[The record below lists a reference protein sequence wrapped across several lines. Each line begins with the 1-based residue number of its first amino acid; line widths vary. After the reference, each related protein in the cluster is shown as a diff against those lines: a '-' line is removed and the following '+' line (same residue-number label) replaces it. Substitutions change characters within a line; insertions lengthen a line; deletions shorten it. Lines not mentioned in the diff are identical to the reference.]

1 MMQKIALAIS
11 HLLKQSDSLE
21 IPGFGCLSKLAQH
34 ANFSANKD
42 LLNAGKLILFFDKNE
57 NSKDFQLAEQLA
69 KQENISIQEAQN
81 LLTETVNEWKILI
94 DKGESIELEN
104 IGSIKAE
111 HDIWKLTPIAESALD
126 EESYGFSPIKLAT
139 AKTDDENLADETI
152 SETNEVANEV
162 ANEDTNDSDNHLSP
176 IANWKD
182 RLLAKIKTWN
192 WRNIS
197 IASVVFL
204 IAYTFLFVISRPSI
218 FSKQKT
224 ISNTTTELKLKDTL
238 VNKTASLD
246 SLNNAAADTL
256 IPIAQIVKNNTAFKK
271 QSQSLPAFD
280 PIEDA
285 EIDEDMADTETP
297 TNYDSLETSA
307 VDTSGSANTI
317 KIWTPKK
324 YQLVA
329 GVYKS
334 KVQAQNMELNLNYT
348 GFEAKLIKIKNGYR
362 VIIGDYDTMK
372 EAKENLSLAN
382 QINPIFYIHIQ

>member
-1 MMQKIALAIS
+1 MQKIALAIS

-21 IPGFGCLSKLAQH
+21 IPGFGCLSKLSQH
-34 ANFSANKD
+34 ANFSADKA
-42 LLNAGKLILFFDKNE
+42 LLNAGKQILVFEKNE
-57 NSKDFQLAEQLA
+57 ASKDFQLAEQLA

-94 DKGESIELEN
+94 DKGESIVLEN

-111 HDIWKLTPIAESALD
+111 HDIWKLSPIAESAVD
-126 EESYGFSPIKLAT
+126 EESYGFSPIKLPAL
-139 AKTDDENLADETI
+139 KTTDEHFVSETI
-152 SETNEVANEV
+152 LETNEVANEET
-162 ANEDTNDSDNHLSP
+162 NESDNLPSK
-176 IANWKD
+176 IVSWKE

-197 IASVVFL
+197 IASAVFL

-271 QSQSLPAFD
+271 QSQSVSAAD
-280 PIEDA
+280 PLEDA
-285 EIDEDMADTETP
+285 EVEEDIADTASF
-297 TNYDSLETSA
+297 TNYDSLEAS
-307 VDTSGSANTI
+307 SLEKRNNSNTI
-317 KIWTPKK
+317 ENTWKPKK

-329 GVYKS
+329 GVYKN
-334 KVQAQNMELNLNYT
+334 KAQAQDMELNLNYT

>member
-1 MMQKIALAIS
+1 MMMQKIALAIS

-42 LLNAGKLILFFDKNE
+42 LLNAGKLILVFDKNE

-69 KQENISIQEAQN
+69 KQENISIQEAQS

-94 DKGESIELEN
+94 DKGESIVLEN

-111 HDIWKLTPIAESALD
+111 NDIWKLTPTAESALD
-126 EESYGFSPIKLAT
+126 ADSYGFSPIKLAT
-139 AKTDDENLADETI
+139 VKTDDENLADETI
-152 SETNEVANEV
+152 SETNEVAYE
-162 ANEDTNDSDNHLSP
+162 ETIDSDNQLSP
-176 IANWKD
+176 IVIWKD
-182 RLLAKIKTWN
+182 RLLSKIKTWN

-224 ISNTTTELKLKDTL
+224 ISTVIPALKSKDTL
-238 VNKTASLD
+238 ANKTVSID
-246 SLNNAAADTL
+246 SLNNTAADTL
-256 IPIAQIVKNNTAFKK
+256 IPIAQIVKNNKTFKK

-285 EIDEDMADTETP
+285 EVDEDMADTETP
-297 TNYDSLETSA
+297 TNYDSLEINA
-307 VDTSGSANTI
+307 VENT
-317 KIWTPKK
+317 WTPKK

-334 KVQAQNMELNLNYT
+334 KAQAQNMELNLNYT

-362 VIIGDYDTMK
+362 VIIGDYETMK

>member
-1 MMQKIALAIS
+1 MTMQKIALAIS

-34 ANFSANKD
+34 ANFSADKA
-42 LLNAGKLILFFDKNE
+42 LLNAGKQILVFDKNE

-139 AKTDDENLADETI
+139 AKTDDENLADEAIT
-152 SETNEVANEV
+152 ETDDL

-176 IANWKD
+176 IVIWKD
-182 RLLAKIKTWN
+182 RLIAKIKTWN

-224 ISNTTTELKLKDTL
+224 ISTVIPALKSKDTL
-238 VNKTASLD
+238 ANKTVSID
-246 SLNNAAADTL
+246 SLNNTAADTL

-271 QSQSLPAFD
+271 QSQNTPAFD

-285 EIDEDMADTETP
+285 EAEEDMADTASF
-297 TNYDSLETSA
+297 TNFDSLETSS
-307 VDTSGSANTI
+307 VENT
-317 KIWTPKK
+317 WTPKK

-362 VIIGDYDTMK
+362 VIIGDYETMK

-382 QINPIFYIHIQ
+382 QINPIFYLHIQ

>member
-1 MMQKIALAIS
+1 MMMQKIALAIS

-42 LLNAGKLILFFDKNE
+42 LLNAGKLILVFDKNE

-104 IGSIKAE
+104 IGSIKSE
-111 HDIWKLTPIAESALD
+111 NDIWKFTPIAESALD

-139 AKTDDENLADETI
+139 AKTDDENLADETFT
-152 SETNEVANEV
+152 EANEV
-162 ANEDTNDSDNHLSP
+162 ANEEANDSDNHLSK
-176 IANWKD
+176 IVIWKD

-256 IPIAQIVKNNTAFKK
+256 IPIAQIVKNNKAFKK

-307 VDTSGSANTI
+307 VENT
-317 KIWTPKK
+317 WTPKK

-362 VIIGDYDTMK
+362 VIIGDYETMK

>member
-1 MMQKIALAIS
+1 MQKIALAIS

-42 LLNAGKLILFFDKNE
+42 LLNAGKLTLVFDKNE

-94 DKGESIELEN
+94 DKGESIVLEN

-126 EESYGFSPIKLAT
+126 EESYGFSPIKLPTHKSAN
-139 AKTDDENLADETI
+139 ENLSAETI
-152 SETNEVANEV
+152 SEINEVANEE
-162 ANEDTNDSDNHLSP
+162 ANDPDNHLSKFVV
-176 IANWKD
+176 WKE
-182 RLLAKIKTWN
+182 RLIAKIKTWN

-224 ISNTTTELKLKDTL
+224 ISNTTTELKLKDTMP
-238 VNKTASLD
+238 NKTASLD
-246 SLNNAAADTL
+246 SLNNPTADTL

-271 QSQSLPAFD
+271 QSQNTPAFD

-285 EIDEDMADTETP
+285 EVDEDMADTETP
-297 TNYDSLETSA
+297 TNYDSLETSSIE
-307 VDTSGSANTI
+307 TSSVENT
-317 KIWTPKK
+317 WTPKK

-362 VIIGDYDTMK
+362 VIIGDYETMK

-382 QINPIFYIHIQ
+382 QINPIFYLHIQ

>member
-21 IPGFGCLSKLAQH
+21 IPGFGCLSKLSQH
-34 ANFSANKD
+34 ANFSADKA
-42 LLNAGKLILFFDKNE
+42 LLNAGKQILVFEKNE
-57 NSKDFQLAEQLA
+57 ASKDFQLAEQLA

-94 DKGESIELEN
+94 DKGESIVLEN

-111 HDIWKLTPIAESALD
+111 HDIWKLSPIAESAVD
-126 EESYGFSPIKLAT
+126 EESYGFSPIKLPAL
-139 AKTDDENLADETI
+139 KTTDENLATETI
-152 SETNEVANEV
+152 LETNEVANEET
-162 ANEDTNDSDNHLSP
+162 NESDNHLSK
-176 IANWKD
+176 IVSWKE

-197 IASVVFL
+197 IASAVFL

-271 QSQSLPAFD
+271 QSQSVSAAD

-285 EIDEDMADTETP
+285 EVEEDIADTASF
-297 TNYDSLETSA
+297 TNFDSLEAS
-307 VDTSGSANTI
+307 SLEKRNNSNTI
-317 KIWTPKK
+317 ENTWKPKK

-329 GVYKS
+329 GVYKN
-334 KVQAQNMELNLNYT
+334 KAQAQDMELNLNYT

>member
-1 MMQKIALAIS
+1 MTMQKIALAIS

-21 IPGFGCLSKLAQH
+21 IPGFGCLSKLSQH
-34 ANFSANKD
+34 ANFSADKA
-42 LLNAGKLILFFDKNE
+42 LLNAGKQILVFDKNE
-57 NSKDFQLAEQLA
+57 ASKDFQLAEQLA

-81 LLTETVNEWKILI
+81 LLIETVNEWKVLI
-94 DKGESIELEN
+94 DKGESIVLEN

-111 HDIWKLTPIAESALD
+111 NDIWKLTPIAESALNAD
-126 EESYGFSPIKLAT
+126 SYGFSPIKLAT
-139 AKTDDENLADETI
+139 FKTDDENLADETI
-152 SETNEVANEV
+152 SEAIEVANE
-162 ANEDTNDSDNHLSP
+162 ETIDSDNQLSP
-176 IANWKD
+176 IVIWKD
-182 RLLAKIKTWN
+182 RLIAKIKTWN

-224 ISNTTTELKLKDTL
+224 ISTLIPALKLKDTL
-238 VNKTASLD
+238 ANKTVSID
-246 SLNNAAADTL
+246 SLNNTPADTL
-256 IPIAQIVKNNTAFKK
+256 IPIAQIVKNNKTFKK
-271 QSQSLPAFD
+271 QSQNTPAFD

-285 EIDEDMADTETP
+285 EVDEDMADTETP
-297 TNYDSLETSA
+297 TNYDSLETNA
-307 VDTSGSANTI
+307 VENT
-317 KIWTPKK
+317 WTPKK

-362 VIIGDYDTMK
+362 VIIGDYESMK

>member
-1 MMQKIALAIS
+1 MQKIALAIS

-34 ANFSANKD
+34 ANFSADKA
-42 LLNAGKLILFFDKNE
+42 LLNAGKQILIFDKNE
-57 NSKDFQLAEQLA
+57 ASKDFQLAEQLA

-126 EESYGFSPIKLAT
+126 EESYGFSPIKLA
-139 AKTDDENLADETI
+139 KHNSVVENPLEASETI
-152 SETNEVANEV
+152 TESDEVANEE
-162 ANEDTNDSDNHLSP
+162 ANDSDNHLSP
-176 IANWKD
+176 IVIWKE

-224 ISNTTTELKLKDTL
+224 ISNTNSELKLKDTL
-238 VNKTASLD
+238 PNKTASLD
-246 SLNNAAADTL
+246 SLNNPTADTL

-271 QSQSLPAFD
+271 QSQNTPAFD

-285 EIDEDMADTETP
+285 EVDEDMADTETP

-307 VDTSGSANTI
+307 VENT
-317 KIWTPKK
+317 WTPKK

-362 VIIGDYDTMK
+362 VIIGDYETMK

>member
-1 MMQKIALAIS
+1 MTMQKIALAIS

-42 LLNAGKLILFFDKNE
+42 LLNAGKLILVFDKNE

-126 EESYGFSPIKLAT
+126 EESYGFSPIKLPTHKSAN
-139 AKTDDENLADETI
+139 ENLSAETI
-152 SETNEVANEV
+152 SEINEVANEE
-162 ANEDTNDSDNHLSP
+162 ANDSDNHLSP
-176 IANWKD
+176 IVIWKD

-224 ISNTTTELKLKDTL
+224 ISNTTTELKLKDTMP
-238 VNKTASLD
+238 NKTASLD
-246 SLNNAAADTL
+246 SLN
-256 IPIAQIVKNNTAFKK
+256 IAQIVKNNTAFKK
-271 QSQSLPAFD
+271 QSQNTPAFD

-285 EIDEDMADTETP
+285 EVDEDMADTETP

-307 VDTSGSANTI
+307 VDTNGNANPI

-362 VIIGDYDTMK
+362 VIIGDYETMK

>member
-1 MMQKIALAIS
+1 
-11 HLLKQSDSLE
+11 
-21 IPGFGCLSKLAQH
+21 
-34 ANFSANKD
+34 
-42 LLNAGKLILFFDKNE
+42 LNAGKQILVFEKNE
-57 NSKDFQLAEQLA
+57 ASKDFQLAEQLA

-94 DKGESIELEN
+94 DKGESIVLEN

-111 HDIWKLTPIAESALD
+111 HDIWKLSPIAESAVD
-126 EESYGFSPIKLAT
+126 EESYGFSPIKLPAL
-139 AKTDDENLADETI
+139 KTTDENLATETI
-152 SETNEVANEV
+152 LETNEVANEET
-162 ANEDTNDSDNHLSP
+162 NESDNLTSK
-176 IANWKD
+176 IVSWKE

-197 IASVVFL
+197 IASAVFL

-271 QSQSLPAFD
+271 QSQSVSAAD

-285 EIDEDMADTETP
+285 EVEEDIADTASF
-297 TNYDSLETSA
+297 TNFDSLEAS
-307 VDTSGSANTI
+307 SLEKRNNSNTI
-317 KIWTPKK
+317 ENTWKPKK

-334 KVQAQNMELNLNYT
+334 KAQAQDMELNLNYT

>member
-1 MMQKIALAIS
+1 MQKIALAIS

-21 IPGFGCLSKLAQH
+21 IPGFGCLSKLSQH
-34 ANFSANKD
+34 ANFSADKA
-42 LLNAGKLILFFDKNE
+42 LLNAGKQTLVFEKNE
-57 NSKDFQLAEQLA
+57 ASKDFQLAEQLA

-81 LLTETVNEWKILI
+81 YLSETVNEWKILL
-94 DKGESIELEN
+94 DKGESIVLEN
-104 IGSIKAE
+104 IGRIQAE
-111 HDIWKLTPIAESALD
+111 HDIWKLSPIAESAVD
-126 EESYGFSPIKLAT
+126 EESYGFSPIKLPSV
-139 AKTDDENLADETI
+139 KTADEHLVSDAI
-152 SETNEVANEV
+152 SETNEVANEET
-162 ANEDTNDSDNHLSP
+162 NESDNHLSK
-176 IANWKD
+176 IVSWKE

-218 FSKQKT
+218 FLKQKT

-238 VNKTASLD
+238 VNNTASLD

-271 QSQSLPAFD
+271 QSQSVSAAD
-280 PIEDA
+280 PIEDV
-285 EIDEDMADTETP
+285 EVEEDIADTASF
-297 TNYDSLETSA
+297 TNYDSLETS
-307 VDTSGSANTI
+307 SLENT
-317 KIWTPKK
+317 WSPKK

-348 GFEAKLIKIKNGYR
+348 GFEAKLIKIKKGYR

>member
-1 MMQKIALAIS
+1 MQKIALAIS

-34 ANFSANKD
+34 ANFSADKA
-42 LLNAGKLILFFDKNE
+42 LLNAGKQILVFEKNE
-57 NSKDFQLAEQLA
+57 ASKDFQLAEQLA

-81 LLTETVNEWKILI
+81 FLTETVNEWKILI
-94 DKGESIELEN
+94 DKGESIVLDN

-111 HDIWKLTPIAESALD
+111 HDIWKLSPIAESAVD
-126 EESYGFSPIKLAT
+126 EESYGFSPIKLPT
-139 AKTDDENLADETI
+139 LKMDDEEANE
-152 SETNEVANEV
+152 ETNEVANE
-162 ANEDTNDSDNHLSP
+162 ETNDSDNHLSKN
-176 IANWKD
+176 ANWKE

-271 QSQSLPAFD
+271 QSQSVSAAD
-280 PIEDA
+280 PIEDT
-285 EIDEDMADTETP
+285 EVEEDIADTASF
-297 TNYDSLETSA
+297 TNYDSLEAS
-307 VDTSGSANTI
+307 SLENT
-317 KIWTPKK
+317 WSPKK

>member
-34 ANFSANKD
+34 ANFSADKA
-42 LLNAGKLILFFDKNE
+42 LLNAGKQILVFEKNE
-57 NSKDFQLAEQLA
+57 ASKDFQLAEQLA

-81 LLTETVNEWKILI
+81 FLTETVNEWKILI
-94 DKGESIELEN
+94 DKGESIVLDN
-104 IGSIKAE
+104 IGSIQAE
-111 HDIWKLTPIAESALD
+111 HDIWKLSPIAESAVD
-126 EESYGFSPIKLAT
+126 EESYGFSPIKLPT
-139 AKTDDENLADETI
+139 VKTTDEHLISDAI
-152 SETNEVANEV
+152 SETNEVANEET
-162 ANEDTNDSDNHLSP
+162 NESDNHHSK
-176 IANWKD
+176 IVSWKE

-238 VNKTASLD
+238 VNNTASLD

-271 QSQSLPAFD
+271 QSQSIPAAD
-280 PIEDA
+280 PMEDA
-285 EIDEDMADTETP
+285 EVDEDIADTASF
-297 TNYDSLETSA
+297 TNYDSLEAS
-307 VDTSGSANTI
+307 SLENT
-317 KIWTPKK
+317 WSPKK

-372 EAKENLSLAN
+372 EAKENLSLAK

>member
-1 MMQKIALAIS
+1 MQKIALAIS

-34 ANFSANKD
+34 ANFSADKA
-42 LLNAGKLILFFDKNE
+42 LLNAGKQILVFEKNE
-57 NSKDFQLAEQLA
+57 ASKDFQLAEQLA

-81 LLTETVNEWKILI
+81 FLTETVNEWKILI
-94 DKGESIELEN
+94 DKGESIVLEN

-111 HDIWKLTPIAESALD
+111 NDIWKLSPIAESAVD
-126 EESYGFSPIKLAT
+126 EESYGFSPIAIHPIK
-139 AKTDDENLADETI
+139 EEEVTI
-152 SETNEVANEV
+152 E
-162 ANEDTNDSDNHLSP
+162 DSDELAIPEDDNAAS
-176 IANWKD
+176 IKTK
-182 RLLAKIKTWN
+182 LLAKIKTWN

-197 IASVVFL
+197 IASAVFL

-224 ISNTTTELKLKDTL
+224 ISNTTTEIKLKDTL

-256 IPIAQIVKNNTAFKK
+256 IPIAQIVKNNTTFKK
-271 QSQSLPAFD
+271 QSQSIPAAD
-280 PIEDA
+280 PIEDT
-285 EIDEDMADTETP
+285 EVDQDIADTTSF
-297 TNYDSLETSA
+297 TNFDSLEASA
-307 VDTSGSANTI
+307 LENT
-317 KIWTPKK
+317 WSPKK

-348 GFEAKLIKIKNGYR
+348 GFEAKLIKIKNSYR

>member
-1 MMQKIALAIS
+1 MQKIALAIS

-34 ANFSANKD
+34 ANFSADKA
-42 LLNAGKLILFFDKNE
+42 LLNAGKQILVFEKNE
-57 NSKDFQLAEQLA
+57 ASKDFQLAEQLA

-81 LLTETVNEWKILI
+81 YLSETVNEWKILL
-94 DKGESIELEN
+94 DKGESIVLDN
-104 IGSIKAE
+104 IGSIQAE
-111 HDIWKLTPIAESALD
+111 HDIWKLSPIAESAVD
-126 EESYGFSPIKLAT
+126 EESYGFSPIKLPT
-139 AKTDDENLADETI
+139 LKTTDEHLVSDAI
-152 SETNEVANEV
+152 SETNEVANEET
-162 ANEDTNDSDNHLSP
+162 NESDNHLSK
-176 IANWKD
+176 IVSWKE

-197 IASVVFL
+197 IASVMFL

-224 ISNTTTELKLKDTL
+224 ISNTTTELKLKDIV

-256 IPIAQIVKNNTAFKK
+256 IPIAQIVKNNKAFKK
-271 QSQSLPAFD
+271 QSQSIPAAD

-285 EIDEDMADTETP
+285 EVDEDIADTASF
-297 TNYDSLETSA
+297 TNFDSLEAS
-307 VDTSGSANTI
+307 SLENT
-317 KIWTPKK
+317 WSPKK

-348 GFEAKLIKIKNGYR
+348 GFEAKLIKIKKGYR

-372 EAKENLSLAN
+372 EAKENLSLAK

>member
-1 MMQKIALAIS
+1 
-11 HLLKQSDSLE
+11 
-21 IPGFGCLSKLAQH
+21 LSKLAQH
-34 ANFSANKD
+34 ANFSADKA
-42 LLNAGKLILFFDKNE
+42 LLNAGKQILVFDKNE

-152 SETNEVANEV
+152 SEINEVANEE
-162 ANEDTNDSDNHLSP
+162 ANDSDNHLSP
-176 IANWKD
+176 IVIWKE

-224 ISNTTTELKLKDTL
+224 INNTSSDLKLNDTL
-238 VNKTASLD
+238 PNKTVRID
-246 SLNNAAADTL
+246 SLNNMAADTL

-285 EIDEDMADTETP
+285 EVEEDMADTASF
-297 TNYDSLETSA
+297 TNFDSLETSA
-307 VDTSGSANTI
+307 VENT
-317 KIWTPKK
+317 WTPKK

-362 VIIGDYDTMK
+362 VIIGDYETMK

>member
-1 MMQKIALAIS
+1 MQKIALAIS

-21 IPGFGCLSKLAQH
+21 IPGFGCLSKLSQH
-34 ANFSANKD
+34 AKFSADKA
-42 LLNAGKLILFFDKNE
+42 LLNAGKQILVFEKNE
-57 NSKDFQLAEQLA
+57 ASKDFQLAEQLA

-81 LLTETVNEWKILI
+81 FLTETVNEWKILI
-94 DKGESIELEN
+94 DKGESIVLDK
-104 IGSIKAE
+104 IGSIQAE
-111 HDIWKLTPIAESALD
+111 HDIWKLSPIAESAVD
-126 EESYGFSPIKLAT
+126 EESYGFSPIKLPT
-139 AKTDDENLADETI
+139 VKTTDEHLISDAI
-152 SETNEVANEV
+152 SETNEVAKEETNE
-162 ANEDTNDSDNHLSP
+162 SDNHLSK
-176 IANWKD
+176 IVSWKE

-197 IASVVFL
+197 IASIVFL

-218 FSKQKT
+218 FLKQKT

-238 VNKTASLD
+238 VNNTASLD

-271 QSQSLPAFD
+271 QSQSIPAAD
-280 PIEDA
+280 PMEDA
-285 EIDEDMADTETP
+285 EVDEDIADTASF
-297 TNYDSLETSA
+297 TNFDSLEAS
-307 VDTSGSANTI
+307 SLENT
-317 KIWTPKK
+317 WSPKK

-348 GFEAKLIKIKNGYR
+348 GFEAKLIKIKKGYR

>member
-1 MMQKIALAIS
+1 MQKIAHAIS

-21 IPGFGCLSKLAQH
+21 IPGFGCLSKLSQH
-34 ANFSANKD
+34 ANFSADKA
-42 LLNAGKLILFFDKNE
+42 LLNAGKQILVFEKNE
-57 NSKDFQLAEQLA
+57 ASKDFQLAEQLA

-81 LLTETVNEWKILI
+81 FLTETVNEWKILI
-94 DKGESIELEN
+94 DKGESIVLDN
-104 IGSIKAE
+104 IGSIQAE
-111 HDIWKLTPIAESALD
+111 HDIWKLSPIAESAVD
-126 EESYGFSPIKLAT
+126 EESYGFSPIKLPT
-139 AKTDDENLADETI
+139 VKTVDEHLVSDAI
-152 SETNEVANEV
+152 SETNEVANEES
-162 ANEDTNDSDNHLSP
+162 NESDNHLSK
-176 IANWKD
+176 IVSWKE

-271 QSQSLPAFD
+271 QSQSIPAAD

-285 EIDEDMADTETP
+285 EVEEDIADTASF
-297 TNYDSLETSA
+297 TNYDSLEAS
-307 VDTSGSANTI
+307 SLENT
-317 KIWTPKK
+317 WTPKK

>member
-1 MMQKIALAIS
+1 MQKIALAIS

-34 ANFSANKD
+34 ANFSADKA
-42 LLNAGKLILFFDKNE
+42 LLNAGKQILVFEKNE
-57 NSKDFQLAEQLA
+57 ASKDFQLAEQLA

-81 LLTETVNEWKILI
+81 FLTETVNEWKILI
-94 DKGESIELEN
+94 DKGESIVLDN
-104 IGSIKAE
+104 IGSIQAE
-111 HDIWKLTPIAESALD
+111 HDIWKLSPIAESAVD
-126 EESYGFSPIKLAT
+126 EESYGFSPIKLPSV
-139 AKTDDENLADETI
+139 KTADEEANE
-152 SETNEVANEV
+152 ETNEVANEET
-162 ANEDTNDSDNHLSP
+162 NESDNHLSK
-176 IANWKD
+176 IVSWKE

-271 QSQSLPAFD
+271 QSQSVSAAD
-280 PIEDA
+280 PLEDT
-285 EIDEDMADTETP
+285 EVEEDIADTASF
-297 TNYDSLETSA
+297 TNYDSLEAS
-307 VDTSGSANTI
+307 SLENT
-317 KIWTPKK
+317 WSPKK

>member
-1 MMQKIALAIS
+1 MTMQKIALAIS

-42 LLNAGKLILFFDKNE
+42 LLNAGKLILVFDKNE
-57 NSKDFQLAEQLA
+57 ASKDFQLAEQLA

-94 DKGESIELEN
+94 DKGESIVLEN

-126 EESYGFSPIKLAT
+126 EESYGFSPIKLPTHKSAN
-139 AKTDDENLADETI
+139 ENLSAETI
-152 SETNEVANEV
+152 TESDEVANEE
-162 ANEDTNDSDNHLSP
+162 ANDSDNHLSK
-176 IANWKD
+176 IVIWKD

-224 ISNTTTELKLKDTL
+224 INNTSSELKLKDTL
-238 VNKTASLD
+238 PNKMVSID
-246 SLNNAAADTL
+246 SLNNTAADTL
-256 IPIAQIVKNNTAFKK
+256 IPIAQIVKNNKAFKK
-271 QSQSLPAFD
+271 QSQNTPAFD

-285 EIDEDMADTETP
+285 EVEEDMADTETP
-297 TNYDSLETSA
+297 TNYDSLEASSIETSA
-307 VDTSGSANTI
+307 VENT
-317 KIWTPKK
+317 WTPKK

-362 VIIGDYDTMK
+362 VIIGDYETMK

-382 QINPIFYIHIQ
+382 QINPIFYLHIQ

>member
-1 MMQKIALAIS
+1 MTMQKIALAIS

-42 LLNAGKLILFFDKNE
+42 LLNAGKIILVFDKNE

-152 SETNEVANEV
+152 SETNDLANEE
-162 ANEDTNDSDNHLSP
+162 ANDPDNHLSKFVV
-176 IANWKD
+176 WKE
-182 RLLAKIKTWN
+182 RLIAKIKTWN

-224 ISNTTTELKLKDTL
+224 ISNTNSELKLKDTL
-238 VNKTASLD
+238 PNKTASLD
-246 SLNNAAADTL
+246 SLNNPTADTL

-271 QSQSLPAFD
+271 QSQNTPAFD

-285 EIDEDMADTETP
+285 EVDEDMADTETP

-307 VDTSGSANTI
+307 VDTNGNANPI

-362 VIIGDYDTMK
+362 VIIGDYETMK

-382 QINPIFYIHIQ
+382 QINPIFYLHIQ

>member
-1 MMQKIALAIS
+1 MQKIALAIS
-11 HLLKQSDSLE
+11 DLLKQSDSLE
-21 IPGFGCLSKLAQH
+21 IPAFGCLSKLSQH
-34 ANFSANKD
+34 ANFSADKA
-42 LLNAGKLILFFDKNE
+42 LLNAGKLMLVFEKNE
-57 NSKDFQLAEQLA
+57 ASKDFLLAEQLA

-81 LLTETVNEWKILI
+81 YLSETVNEWKILL
-94 DKGESIELEN
+94 DKGESIVLDN

-111 HDIWKLTPIAESALD
+111 HDIWKLSPIAESALD
-126 EESYGFSPIKLAT
+126 ADSYGFSPIKIPAV
-139 AKTDDENLADETI
+139 KTPDVSLVPDTI
-152 SETNEVANEV
+152 SETNEIANEE
-162 ANEDTNDSDNHLSP
+162 ANESSNLLSK
-176 IANWKD
+176 IVSWKV
-182 RLLAKIKTWN
+182 RLLAKMKTWN

-224 ISNTTTELKLKDTL
+224 ISTVTPALKLKDTL
-238 VNKTASLD
+238 ANKIVSIDTINKAST
-246 SLNNAAADTL
+246 DTL
-256 IPIAQIVKNNTAFKK
+256 IPIAQIVKNNTTFEK
-271 QSQSLPAFD
+271 QSKRIRQTAQV
-280 PIEDA
+280 E
-285 EIDEDMADTETP
+285 EIIDNADDLTL
-297 TNYDSLETSA
+297 TNYDSLETSSLE
-307 VDTSGSANTI
+307 TSSDSNVI
-317 KIWTPKK
+317 ENNWTPKK

-372 EAKENLSLAN
+372 EAKENLSLAK

>member
-1 MMQKIALAIS
+1 MQKIALAIS

-21 IPGFGCLSKLAQH
+21 IPGFGCLSKLSQH
-34 ANFSANKD
+34 AKFSADKA
-42 LLNAGKLILFFDKNE
+42 LLNAGKQILVFEKNE
-57 NSKDFQLAEQLA
+57 ASKDFQLAEQLA

-81 LLTETVNEWKILI
+81 FLTETVNEWKILI
-94 DKGESIELEN
+94 DKGESILLDN
-104 IGSIKAE
+104 IGSIQAE
-111 HDIWKLTPIAESALD
+111 HDIWKLSPIAESAVD
-126 EESYGFSPIKLAT
+126 EDSYGFSPIKLPT
-139 AKTDDENLADETI
+139 VKTTDEHLISDAI
-152 SETNEVANEV
+152 SETNEVAKEETNE
-162 ANEDTNDSDNHLSP
+162 SDNHLSK
-176 IANWKD
+176 IVSWKE

-197 IASVVFL
+197 IASIVFL

-224 ISNTTTELKLKDTL
+224 INNTSSELKLKDTL
-238 VNKTASLD
+238 PNKMVSID
-246 SLNNAAADTL
+246 SLNNTAADTL
-256 IPIAQIVKNNTAFKK
+256 IPIAQIVKNNKTFKK
-271 QSQSLPAFD
+271 QSQSLPAVD

-285 EIDEDMADTETP
+285 EVDEDMADTETP

-307 VDTSGSANTI
+307 VENT
-317 KIWTPKK
+317 WTPKK

-362 VIIGDYDTMK
+362 VIIGDYETMK

>member
-1 MMQKIALAIS
+1 
-11 HLLKQSDSLE
+11 
-21 IPGFGCLSKLAQH
+21 
-34 ANFSANKD
+34 
-42 LLNAGKLILFFDKNE
+42 
-57 NSKDFQLAEQLA
+57 
-69 KQENISIQEAQN
+69 
-81 LLTETVNEWKILI
+81 
-94 DKGESIELEN
+94 
-104 IGSIKAE
+104 
-111 HDIWKLTPIAESALD
+111 
-126 EESYGFSPIKLAT
+126 
-139 AKTDDENLADETI
+139 
-152 SETNEVANEV
+152 
-162 ANEDTNDSDNHLSP
+162 
-176 IANWKD
+176 
-182 RLLAKIKTWN
+182 LLAKIKTWN

-197 IASVVFL
+197 IASAVFL

-224 ISNTTTELKLKDTL
+224 INNTSSELKLKDTMP
-238 VNKTASLD
+238 NKTASLD
-246 SLNNAAADTL
+246 SLNNPTADTL

-271 QSQSLPAFD
+271 QSQNTPAFD

-285 EIDEDMADTETP
+285 EVDEDMADTETP

-307 VDTSGSANTI
+307 VDTNGNANPI

-362 VIIGDYDTMK
+362 VIIGDYETMK

>member
-1 MMQKIALAIS
+1 MQKIALAIS

-21 IPGFGCLSKLAQH
+21 IPGFGCLSKLSQH
-34 ANFSANKD
+34 ANFSADKA
-42 LLNAGKLILFFDKNE
+42 LLNAGKQILVFEKNE
-57 NSKDFQLAEQLA
+57 ASKDFQLAEQLA

-81 LLTETVNEWKILI
+81 YLSETVNEWKILL
-94 DKGESIELEN
+94 DKGESIVLDN
-104 IGSIKAE
+104 IGSIQAE
-111 HDIWKLTPIAESALD
+111 HDIWKLSPIAESAVD
-126 EESYGFSPIKLAT
+126 EESYGFSPIKLPT
-139 AKTDDENLADETI
+139 LKTTDEHLVSDAI
-152 SETNEVANEV
+152 SETNEVANEET
-162 ANEDTNDSDNHLSP
+162 NESDNHLSK
-176 IANWKD
+176 IVRWKE

-192 WRNIS
+192 WRNIT

-271 QSQSLPAFD
+271 QSQSIPAAD
-280 PIEDA
+280 PMEDA
-285 EIDEDMADTETP
+285 EVDEDIADTASF
-297 TNYDSLETSA
+297 TNYDSLEAS
-307 VDTSGSANTI
+307 SLENT
-317 KIWTPKK
+317 WSPKK

-348 GFEAKLIKIKNGYR
+348 GFEAKLIKIKKGYR

>member
-1 MMQKIALAIS
+1 MQKIALAIS

-34 ANFSANKD
+34 ANFSADKA
-42 LLNAGKLILFFDKNE
+42 LLNAGKQTLVFEKNE
-57 NSKDFQLAEQLA
+57 ASKDFQLAEQLA

-81 LLTETVNEWKILI
+81 YLSETVNEWKILL
-94 DKGESIELEN
+94 DKGESIVLDN
-104 IGSIKAE
+104 IGSIQAE
-111 HDIWKLTPIAESALD
+111 HDIWKLSPIAESAVD
-126 EESYGFSPIKLAT
+126 EDSYGFSPIKLPT
-139 AKTDDENLADETI
+139 VKTADEHLVSDAI
-152 SETNEVANEV
+152 SETNEVANEET
-162 ANEDTNDSDNHLSP
+162 NESDNHLSK
-176 IANWKD
+176 IVSWKE

-224 ISNTTTELKLKDTL
+224 ISNTTAELKLKDTL
-238 VNKTASLD
+238 VNKTTSLD

-271 QSQSLPAFD
+271 QSQSVSAAD
-280 PIEDA
+280 PIEDV
-285 EIDEDMADTETP
+285 EVEEDIADTASF
-297 TNYDSLETSA
+297 TNFDSLEAS
-307 VDTSGSANTI
+307 SLENT
-317 KIWTPKK
+317 WSPKK

-334 KVQAQNMELNLNYT
+334 KAQAQNMELNLNYT
-348 GFEAKLIKIKNGYR
+348 GFEAKLIKIKKGYR

>member
-1 MMQKIALAIS
+1 MQKIALAIS

-34 ANFSANKD
+34 ANFSADKA
-42 LLNAGKLILFFDKNE
+42 LLNAGKQILVFEKNE
-57 NSKDFQLAEQLA
+57 ASKDFQLAEQLA

-81 LLTETVNEWKILI
+81 FLTETVNEWKILI
-94 DKGESIELEN
+94 DKGESIVLDN

-111 HDIWKLTPIAESALD
+111 HDIWKLSPIAESAVD
-126 EESYGFSPIKLAT
+126 EESYGFSPIKLPT
-139 AKTDDENLADETI
+139 LKTDDEEANE
-152 SETNEVANEV
+152 ETNEVANEET
-162 ANEDTNDSDNHLSP
+162 NESDNHLSK
-176 IANWKD
+176 IVSWKE

-224 ISNTTTELKLKDTL
+224 ISNTTTEIKLKDTL

-271 QSQSLPAFD
+271 QSQSVSAAD

-285 EIDEDMADTETP
+285 EVEEDIADTASF
-297 TNYDSLETSA
+297 TNYDSLEAS
-307 VDTSGSANTI
+307 SLENT
-317 KIWTPKK
+317 WTPKK

-372 EAKENLSLAN
+372 EAKENLSLAK

>member
-1 MMQKIALAIS
+1 MMQKIAFAIS

-42 LLNAGKLILFFDKNE
+42 LLNAGKLILVFDKNE

-104 IGSIKAE
+104 IGSIKSE
-111 HDIWKLTPIAESALD
+111 NDIWKFTPIAESALD

-139 AKTDDENLADETI
+139 AKTDDENLADETFT
-152 SETNEVANEV
+152 EANEV
-162 ANEDTNDSDNHLSP
+162 ANEEANDSDNHLSK
-176 IANWKD
+176 IVIWKD

-197 IASVVFL
+197 IASAVFL

-256 IPIAQIVKNNTAFKK
+256 IPIAQIVKNNKAFKK

-285 EIDEDMADTETP
+285 EVDEDMADTETP
-297 TNYDSLETSA
+297 TNYDSLETNA
-307 VDTSGSANTI
+307 VENT
-317 KIWTPKK
+317 WTPKK

-362 VIIGDYDTMK
+362 VIIGDYETMK

-382 QINPIFYIHIQ
+382 QINPIFYLHIQ

>member
-1 MMQKIALAIS
+1 MMMQKIALAIS

-42 LLNAGKLILFFDKNE
+42 LLNAGKLILVFDKNE
-57 NSKDFQLAEQLA
+57 NSKDFQLADQLA

-94 DKGESIELEN
+94 AKGESIVLEN

-111 HDIWKLTPIAESALD
+111 HDIWKLSPIAESALD

-139 AKTDDENLADETI
+139 LKTTDENLATETI
-152 SETNEVANEV
+152 SETNDLANEE
-162 ANEDTNDSDNHLSP
+162 ANDPDNHLSKFVV
-176 IANWKD
+176 WKE
-182 RLLAKIKTWN
+182 RLIAKIKTWN

-224 ISNTTTELKLKDTL
+224 ISNTNSELKLNDTL
-238 VNKTASLD
+238 PNKMASLD
-246 SLNNAAADTL
+246 SLNNPTADTL

-271 QSQSLPAFD
+271 QSQNTPAFD

-285 EIDEDMADTETP
+285 EVDEDMADTETP

-307 VDTSGSANTI
+307 VDTNGNANPI

-362 VIIGDYDTMK
+362 VIIGDYETMK

>member
-1 MMQKIALAIS
+1 MQKIALAIS

-34 ANFSANKD
+34 ANFSADKA
-42 LLNAGKLILFFDKNE
+42 LLNAGKQILVFEKNE
-57 NSKDFQLAEQLA
+57 ASKDFQLAEQLA

-94 DKGESIELEN
+94 DKGESIVLEN

-111 HDIWKLTPIAESALD
+111 HDIWKLSPIAESAVD
-126 EESYGFSPIKLAT
+126 EESYGFSPIKLPAL
-139 AKTDDENLADETI
+139 KTTDENLATETI
-152 SETNEVANEV
+152 LETNEVANEET
-162 ANEDTNDSDNHLSP
+162 NESDNHLSK
-176 IANWKD
+176 IVSWKE

-197 IASVVFL
+197 IASAVFL

-271 QSQSLPAFD
+271 QSQSNPAAD
-280 PIEDA
+280 PIEDV
-285 EIDEDMADTETP
+285 EVEEDIADTASF
-297 TNYDSLETSA
+297 TNYDSLEAS
-307 VDTSGSANTI
+307 SLENT
-317 KIWTPKK
+317 WSPKK

>member
-1 MMQKIALAIS
+1 MMQKIAFAIS

-42 LLNAGKLILFFDKNE
+42 LLNAGKLILVFDKNE

-104 IGSIKAE
+104 IGSIKSE
-111 HDIWKLTPIAESALD
+111 NDIWKFTPIAESALD

-139 AKTDDENLADETI
+139 AKTDDENLADETFT
-152 SETNEVANEV
+152 EANEV
-162 ANEDTNDSDNHLSP
+162 ANEEANDSDNHLSK
-176 IANWKD
+176 IVIWKD

-256 IPIAQIVKNNTAFKK
+256 IPIAQIVKNNKAFKK

-307 VDTSGSANTI
+307 VENT
-317 KIWTPKK
+317 WTPKK

-362 VIIGDYDTMK
+362 VIIGDYETMK

-382 QINPIFYIHIQ
+382 QINPIFYLHIQ

>member
-1 MMQKIALAIS
+1 MQKIALAIS

-34 ANFSANKD
+34 ANFSADKA
-42 LLNAGKLILFFDKNE
+42 LLNAGKQILVFEKNE
-57 NSKDFQLAEQLA
+57 ASKDFQLAEQLA

-81 LLTETVNEWKILI
+81 FLTETVNEWKILI
-94 DKGESIELEN
+94 DKGESIVLDN

-111 HDIWKLTPIAESALD
+111 HDIWKLSPIAESAVD
-126 EESYGFSPIKLAT
+126 EESYGFSPIKLPT
-139 AKTDDENLADETI
+139 LKMDDEEANE
-152 SETNEVANEV
+152 ETNEVANEET
-162 ANEDTNDSDNHLSP
+162 NESDNHLSK
-176 IANWKD
+176 IVSWKE

-271 QSQSLPAFD
+271 QSQSIPAAD
-280 PIEDA
+280 PMEDT
-285 EIDEDMADTETP
+285 EVEEDIADTASF
-297 TNYDSLETSA
+297 TNYDSLEAS
-307 VDTSGSANTI
+307 SLENT
-317 KIWTPKK
+317 WSPKK

>member
-1 MMQKIALAIS
+1 MHKIALALS

-34 ANFSANKD
+34 ANFSADKA
-42 LLNAGKLILFFDKNE
+42 LLNAGKQILVFEKNE
-57 NSKDFQLAEQLA
+57 ASKDFQLAEQLA

-81 LLTETVNEWKILI
+81 FLTETVNEWKILI
-94 DKGESIELEN
+94 DKGESIVLDN

-111 HDIWKLTPIAESALD
+111 HDIWKLSPIAESAVD
-126 EESYGFSPIKLAT
+126 EESYGFSPIKLPT
-139 AKTDDENLADETI
+139 LKMDDEEANE
-152 SETNEVANEV
+152 ETNEVANE
-162 ANEDTNDSDNHLSP
+162 ESKESDNHLSK
-176 IANWKD
+176 IVSWKE

-238 VNKTASLD
+238 VNNTASLD

-271 QSQSLPAFD
+271 QSQSIPAAD
-280 PIEDA
+280 PMEDA
-285 EIDEDMADTETP
+285 EVDEDIADTASF
-297 TNYDSLETSA
+297 TNYDSLEAS
-307 VDTSGSANTI
+307 SLENT
-317 KIWTPKK
+317 WTPKK

>member
-1 MMQKIALAIS
+1 MTMQKIALAIS

-42 LLNAGKLILFFDKNE
+42 LLNAGKIILVFDKNE

-152 SETNEVANEV
+152 SETNDLANEE
-162 ANEDTNDSDNHLSP
+162 ANDPDNHLSKFVV
-176 IANWKD
+176 WKE
-182 RLLAKIKTWN
+182 RLIAKIKTWN

-224 ISNTTTELKLKDTL
+224 ISNTNSELKLNDTL
-238 VNKTASLD
+238 PNKMASLD
-246 SLNNAAADTL
+246 SLNNPTADTL

-271 QSQSLPAFD
+271 QSQNTPAFD

-285 EIDEDMADTETP
+285 EVDEDMADTETP

-307 VDTSGSANTI
+307 VDTNGNANPI

-362 VIIGDYDTMK
+362 VIIGDYETMK

-382 QINPIFYIHIQ
+382 QINPIFYLHIQ

>member
-1 MMQKIALAIS
+1 MTQKIALAIN

-21 IPGFGCLSKLAQH
+21 IPGFGCLSKLSQH
-34 ANFSANKD
+34 ANFSANKAQ
-42 LLNAGKLILFFDKNE
+42 LNAGKQILVFEKNE
-57 NSKDFQLAEQLA
+57 ASKDFQLAEQLA
-69 KQENISIQEAQN
+69 KQENITVQEAQN
-81 LLTETVNEWKILI
+81 YLTDTVNEWKILI
-94 DKGESIELEN
+94 DKGESIVLEN
-104 IGSIKAE
+104 IGGIKAE
-111 HDIWKLTPIAESALD
+111 NDTWKLTPIDESDLD

-139 AKTDDENLADETI
+139 AKTDDENLVTDAI
-152 SETNEVANEV
+152 SDANEN
-162 ANEDTNDSDNHLSP
+162 NESSSSP
-176 IANWKD
+176 IINWKD

-197 IASVVFL
+197 IASAVFL

-224 ISNTTTELKLKDTL
+224 INNTTAELQIEDTL
-238 VNKTASLD
+238 ANKMSSLD
-246 SLNNAAADTL
+246 SINNAAADTL

-271 QSQSLPAFD
+271 QSQSISAAD
-280 PIEDA
+280 PMQDA
-285 EIDEDMADTETP
+285 EVDEDIADTASF
-297 TNYDSLETSA
+297 TNYDSLEAS
-307 VDTSGSANTI
+307 SLENT
-317 KIWTPKK
+317 WSPKK

>member
-1 MMQKIALAIS
+1 MQKIALAIS

-21 IPGFGCLSKLAQH
+21 IPGFGCLSKLSQH
-34 ANFSANKD
+34 ANFSADKA
-42 LLNAGKLILFFDKNE
+42 LLNAGKQILVFEKNE
-57 NSKDFQLAEQLA
+57 ASKDFQLAEQLA

-81 LLTETVNEWKILI
+81 FLTETVNEWKILI
-94 DKGESIELEN
+94 DKGESVVLDN
-104 IGSIKAE
+104 IGSIQAE
-111 HDIWKLTPIAESALD
+111 HDIWKLSPIAESAVD
-126 EESYGFSPIKLAT
+126 EDSYGFSPIKLPT
-139 AKTDDENLADETI
+139 VKTTDEHLISDAI
-152 SETNEVANEV
+152 SETNEVANEET
-162 ANEDTNDSDNHLSP
+162 NESDNHHSK
-176 IANWKD
+176 IVSWKE

-238 VNKTASLD
+238 VNNTASLD

-271 QSQSLPAFD
+271 QSQSIPAVD
-280 PIEDA
+280 PMEDA
-285 EIDEDMADTETP
+285 EVDEDIADTASF
-297 TNYDSLETSA
+297 TNYDSLEAS
-307 VDTSGSANTI
+307 SLENT
-317 KIWTPKK
+317 WSPKK

-362 VIIGDYDTMK
+362 VIIGDYETMK

-382 QINPIFYIHIQ
+382 QINPIFYLHIQ

>member
-34 ANFSANKD
+34 ANFSADKA
-42 LLNAGKLILFFDKNE
+42 LLNAGKQILVFEKNE
-57 NSKDFQLAEQLA
+57 ASKDFQLAEQLA

-94 DKGESIELEN
+94 DKGESIVLDN
-104 IGSIKAE
+104 IGSIQAE
-111 HDIWKLTPIAESALD
+111 HDIWKLSPIAESAVD
-126 EESYGFSPIKLAT
+126 KDSYGFSPIKLPT
-139 AKTDDENLADETI
+139 VKTVDEESDE
-152 SETNEVANEV
+152 ETNEVANEET
-162 ANEDTNDSDNHLSP
+162 NESDNLPSK
-176 IANWKD
+176 IVSWKE

-197 IASVVFL
+197 IASAVFL

-271 QSQSLPAFD
+271 QSQSVSAAN
-280 PIEDA
+280 PIEDV
-285 EIDEDMADTETP
+285 EVEEDIADTASF
-297 TNYDSLETSA
+297 TNFDSLEAS
-307 VDTSGSANTI
+307 SLENT
-317 KIWTPKK
+317 WSPKK

>member
-1 MMQKIALAIS
+1 MQKIALAIS

-21 IPGFGCLSKLAQH
+21 IPGFGCLSKLSQH
-34 ANFSANKD
+34 ANFSADKA
-42 LLNAGKLILFFDKNE
+42 LLNAGKQILVFEKNE
-57 NSKDFQLAEQLA
+57 ASKDFQLAEQLA

-81 LLTETVNEWKILI
+81 FLTETVNEWKILI
-94 DKGESIELEN
+94 DKGESILLDN
-104 IGSIKAE
+104 IGSIQAE
-111 HDIWKLTPIAESALD
+111 HDIWKLSPIAESAVD
-126 EESYGFSPIKLAT
+126 EDSYGFSPIKLPT
-139 AKTDDENLADETI
+139 VKTTDEHLISDAI
-152 SETNEVANEV
+152 SETNEVAKEETNE
-162 ANEDTNDSDNHLSP
+162 SDNHLSK
-176 IANWKD
+176 IVSWKE

-238 VNKTASLD
+238 VNNTASLD

-271 QSQSLPAFD
+271 QSQSIPAAD
-280 PIEDA
+280 PMEDA
-285 EIDEDMADTETP
+285 EVDEDIADTASF
-297 TNYDSLETSA
+297 TNFDSLEAS
-307 VDTSGSANTI
+307 SLENT
-317 KIWTPKK
+317 WSPKK

-348 GFEAKLIKIKNGYR
+348 GFEAKLIKIKKGYR